1 MPGPHH
7 SGSQRPGSGLGP
19 ACYRLAGNK
28 LVSAASDKWPRP
40 PQPPGRGV
48 LPTEWLGQ
56 REEVVALRLWN
67 GRLRSCQ
74 GASAEVLN
82 CRGVC
87 DCVMSVGLRNCR
99 ARAKREVSSAPDPAP
114 SSQHRLARSSLL
126 IGWRDLL
133 PFPPAQS
140 STRKGEGLQPLPA
153 PFSFCS
159 QVFSLGRMGDVPH
172 VESSVVR

>member
-1 MPGPHH
+1 MQRQI
-7 SGSQRPGSGLGP
+7 SGHG
-19 ACYRLAGNK
+19 RL
-28 LVSAASDKWPRP
+28 S
-40 PQPPGRGV
+40 PPGGACCRPSCWDNGKR
-48 LPTEWLGQ
+48 WW
-56 REEVVALRLWN
+56 LRLWN

-87 DCVMSVGLRNCR
+87 DCVMSMGLRNCR

-133 PFPPAQS
+133 PFPPARS

-153 PFSFCS
+153 PFSFRS